1 MNPTDIL
8 LDPANSVGWAQQA
21 TITAF
26 LNKVF
31 QAVIDFLF
39 TIVNILVNF
48 FTQPA
53 VLGALATIL
62 VIYWAYRMLKNKST
76 SM

>member
-1 MNPTDIL
+1 MNPTDVVTTAQSTTI
-8 LDPANSVGWAQQA
+8 NS
-21 TITAF
+21 F
-26 LNKVF
+26 LTKIF

>member
-1 MNPTDIL
+1 MSQMGHHILFFYFWYMNPTDVVTTAQSTTI
-8 LDPANSVGWAQQA
+8 NS
-21 TITAF
+21 F
-26 LNKVF
+26 LTKIF

-62 VIYWAYRMLKNKST
+62 VIY
-76 SM
+76 